1 MAQEP
6 IIAINVSRS
15 QTLLFYEHYLVYKGE
30 RINYT
35 DIEGI
40 SYLLTRTT
48 TTVYFVPA
56 GSTSKYNIKIQ
67 ANGKTHKIE
76 FSAGTFFIGKG
87 KTEKEKDEL
96 FAKFYAVIENLIKPH
111 VVINLLLKFAK
122 DKELK
127 IDSLTITPQ
136 GLLKKRFWRDPEL
149 LPWDQY
155 YNSILQQGALH
166 VFRDDQK
173 KEIQGI
179 FCIFNGCNE
188 RCCSS

>member
-1 MAQEP
+1 MDISLELLKITYATKVNNMAQEP

-122 DKELK
+122 DKGILETIINTNAKNLKEKKGEEL
-127 IDSLTITPQ
+127 I
-136 GLLKKRFWRDPEL
+136 
-149 LPWDQY
+149 
-155 YNSILQQGALH
+155 NSVL
-166 VFRDDQK
+166 
-173 KEIQGI
+173 E
-179 FCIFNGCNE
+179 
-188 RCCSS
+188 